1 MSMNKTVAGW
11 LKVLVLFL
19 DEAAALLLLIVVFRF
34 FGIRISLSIAII
46 LALLVGA
53 LAFLIHIAV
62 IPSFRKRPVTGTEG
76 MIGAEGNVVELLN
89 PFGAITVKGEYWRA
103 LSVEDTIAVHEK
115 VEIVG
120 LEGLTVKVKRK
131 K

>member
-1 MSMNKTVAGW
+1 MNKTVAGW

-76 MIGAEGNVVELLN
+76 MIGAEGNVVEPLN

-103 LSVEDTIAVHEK
+103 LSVEDTIAIDEK

>member
-1 MSMNKTVAGW
+1 MNKTVAGW

>member
-103 LSVEDTIAVHEK
+103 LSVEDTIAIDEK

>member
-1 MSMNKTVAGW
+1 VSMNKTVAGW